1 MPKNDV
7 TKTGAPKVPVKIP
20 DDFPV
25 RALGWDEISDLLDQ
39 GINVAE
45 AEDGAILLK
54 AMHSVFDMVFERKD
68 ADLVRKLR
76 SLSFREARDLFLCIV
91 TKTAEAEQGN

>member
-1 MPKNDV
+1 MPKPDA
-7 TKTGAPKVPVKIP
+7 KALVKIP

-39 GINVAE
+39 GINIGE
-45 AEDGAILLK
+45 AEDGAVVIK
-54 AMHSVFDMVFERKD
+54 AMHRVFDMVFGRED

-76 SLSFREARDLFLCIV
+76 SLSFREARDLFLAIV
-91 TKTAEAEQGN
+91 TKTAEAERGN